1 MRFSKLIAAL
11 MIAATLPA
19 AQAASLGTIGPTYP
33 IGEESA
39 LDMIMKKLREK
50 ERSGELKRLQE
61 EAIRRS
67 MGSIKNMQ
75 PVEGITTVRARSQ
88 RLIDPTVTYTKP
100 VTTDDGRIVVPA
112 GTKINPLDMTG
123 LTKTLVFF
131 DGRDP
136 EQRAAVGRLVAANGQ
151 LKVKPILVAGSWF
164 DLTKAW
170 KTQVFYDQKGTL
182 SKRFGI
188 TAVPAVIRQQ
198 GKMLVLDEI
207 PAKEL
212 R

>member
-1 MRFSKLIAAL
+1 MRFSRFIVAVAIAAH
-11 MIAATLPA
+11 AAASP
-19 AQAASLGTIGPTYP
+19 AASLSAIGPTYP

-50 ERSGELKRLQE
+50 ERTGKLKQLKE
-61 EAIRRS
+61 EAVRRS
-67 MGSIKNMQ
+67 MKSIENMP
-75 PVEGITTVRARSQ
+75 PVDGIVTATERVRRT
-88 RLIDPTVTYTKP
+88 IDPTVTYTKP
-100 VTTDDGRIVVPA
+100 VTTEDGRIVIAA
-112 GTKINPLDMTG
+112 GTRINPLEMTS

-136 EQRAAVGRLVAANGQ
+136 EQREAVYNLMRKGLGQ
-151 LKVKPILVAGSWF
+151 VKPILVAGSWL

-170 KTQVFYDQKGTL
+170 KTQVYYDQHGSL

-188 TAVPAVIRQQ
+188 RAVPSVIRQQ
-198 GKMLVLDEI
+198 DKVLAVDEI

-212 R
+212 Q